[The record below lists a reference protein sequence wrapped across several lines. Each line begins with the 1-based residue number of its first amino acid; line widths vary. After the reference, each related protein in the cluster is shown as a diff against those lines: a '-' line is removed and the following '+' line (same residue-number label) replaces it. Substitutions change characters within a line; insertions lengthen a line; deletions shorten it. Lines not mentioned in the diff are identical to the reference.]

1 MNWIETVYNYS
12 YFVGAF
18 GLIMIGLYTVMVKTN
33 LIKILIGINL
43 IDVGVNIFLVSLG
56 YIKGKG
62 APIFSNPGVT
72 PANSIDPIPQALV
85 LTAIVIGVAVT
96 ALSLSVIIKLY
107 QHYKTLDIS
116 KIREMRW

>member
-1 MNWIETVYNYS
+1 MSWVETVYNYS

-18 GLIMIGLYTVMVKTN
+18 GLIMIGLYAVMVKTN

-62 APIFSNPGVT
+62 APIFSNASVT

>member
-1 MNWIETVYNYS
+1 MNLLQTVYQYS
-12 YFVGAF
+12 YYVGAF
-18 GLIMIGLYTVMVKTN
+18 GLILIGLYAVMVKTN
-33 LIKILIGINL
+33 IIKILIGINL

-56 YIKGKG
+56 YIHGKK
-62 APIFSNPGVT
+62 APIFSSPDIT
-72 PANSIDPIPQALV
+72 PSNSIDPIPQALV
-85 LTAIVIGVAVT
+85 LTAIVIGLAVT

>member
-1 MNWIETVYNYS
+1 MNLLQTVYQYS
-12 YFVGAF
+12 YYAGAF
-18 GLIMIGLYTVMVKTN
+18 GLILIGLYAVMVKTN
-33 LIKILIGINL
+33 IIKILIGINL

-56 YIKGKG
+56 YINGKK
-62 APIFSNPGVT
+62 APIFSNSSIT

-85 LTAIVIGVAVT
+85 LTAIVIGLAVT

>member
-1 MNWIETVYNYS
+1 MNWIEVVYNYS

-18 GLIMIGLYTVMVKTN
+18 GLMIIGLYAIMVKTN

-43 IDVGVNIFLVSLG
+43 TSVGVNLFLVSLG

-62 APIFSNPGVT
+62 APIFSSAKVT
-72 PANSIDPIPQALV
+72 PSNVIDPIPQALV
-85 LTAIVIGVAVT
+85 LTAIVIGLAVT

-107 QHYKTLDIS
+107 GHYKTLDIS
-116 KIREMRW
+116 EIREMKW